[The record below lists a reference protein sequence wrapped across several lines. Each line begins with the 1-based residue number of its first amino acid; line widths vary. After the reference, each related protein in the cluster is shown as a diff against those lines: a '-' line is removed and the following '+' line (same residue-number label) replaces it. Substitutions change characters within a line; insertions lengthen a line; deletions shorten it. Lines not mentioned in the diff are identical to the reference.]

1 MMTCA
6 MKKMK
11 TSMRVN
17 VKRAAIF
24 FFFFFFFLL
33 FKAMP
38 AIYGSFQAR
47 G

>member
-24 FFFFFFFLL
+24 FFFFL

>member
-1 MMTCA
+1 MITCA

-24 FFFFFFFLL
+24 FFFFLL

-38 AIYGSFQAR
+38 TAYGSFQAR